1 MSVDRDVAVV
11 RANSEAFSRMDVDAM
26 LAMYTPDAAVVDH
39 RRVGFGTFRGHA
51 ELRPYYESIFHTA
64 AEMREELTVLDARE
78 GRVAVHCD
86 VIGRLANAPASAPEV
101 TVPYGM
107 IVSLQEGRIA
117 LLELYEN
124 CDEALAVFRDSDA
137 QTGDADATV

>member
-1 MSVDRDVAVV
+1 MSDRDVDVV
-11 RANSEAFSRMDVDAM
+11 LANSAAFSRRDVDAM

-64 AEMREELTVLDARE
+64 AEMREEMTVLAARD
-78 GRVAVHCD
+78 GCVVVHCD

-107 IVSLQEGRIA
+107 IVRLEEGRIA
-117 LLELYEN
+117 LLELYE
-124 CDEALAVFRDSDA
+124 DGEAALDA
-137 QTGDADATV
+137 SGFPPEAGG